1 MRVRTFAHGVAVT
14 TALLSPAALA
24 AAAGPAPAG
33 THVSVFRAPGAV
45 LQGDRTPVTGRVNPL
60 TRTDVQL
67 QRLDAAQGWVP
78 LVTLRS
84 DATGRFQASLPIDR
98 SMNIRA
104 LVVDAEG
111 VARESRR
118 RFVNVVPRVSLDVRP
133 ARYES
138 IAGRL
143 HVVTGR
149 VSSAARGSRVAVE
162 GRRAGHGGFRTVT
175 TLTAGRSGRVSGTF
189 TPAEGGEWTYR
200 VVVPRVPGEH
210 AGAVAVDR
218 ISTFD
223 ANPHRVPRNA
233 SHYIVQE
240 INQFLLYYYED
251 GRLLRVLPV
260 VFGKPSTPTPSGT
273 FRVYSKTTGPS
284 PAFGPLVLWYH
295 RGYGIHGTNQEYLLR
310 EKWRFYSHGC
320 TRNWNANIR
329 WLWPRVPVGT
339 PVVNIRS

>member
-1 MRVRTFAHGVAVT
+1 MRARTFAHGVAVT

-24 AAAGPAPAG
+24 AAATPAPAG
-33 THVSVFRAPGAV
+33 THVSVFRAPGSV
-45 LQGDRTPVTGRVNPL
+45 LQGDRTLVSGRVNPL
-60 TRTDVQL
+60 TRTEVQL
-67 QRLDAAQGWVP
+67 QRLDATAGWVP
-78 LVTLRS
+78 LATLNS
-84 DATGRFQASLPIDR
+84 DAKGRFQASLPIAR

-104 LVVDAEG
+104 VITDAAG
-111 VARESRR
+111 TVRESRR

-143 HVVTGR
+143 HVISGR
-149 VSSAARGSRVAVE
+149 VSSAAGGSVTVE
-162 GRRAGHGGFRTVT
+162 GRRAGHGGYRPVATVR
-175 TLTAGRSGRVSGTF
+175 AGRSGRISATF
-189 TPAEGGEWTYR
+189 TPRQGGDWTYR
-200 VVVPRVPGEH
+200 IVVPKVAGEH
-210 AGAVAVDR
+210 AGAVASDR
-218 ISTFD
+218 ISTFA
-223 ANPHRVPRNA
+223 ANPHHIPTSA

-260 VFGKPSTPTPSGT
+260 VFGKPSTPTPSGV

-284 PAFGPLVLWYH
+284 AAFGPLVLWYH

-310 EKWRFYSHGC
+310 EKWRYFSHGC